1 MPRLCLGGKTQ
12 ILTFACSPRAREASA
27 EKFNDELLELQE
39 NLNNELTTRLLNLKV
54 VQNGHDTQVKMT
66 F

>member
-1 MPRLCLGGKTQ
+1 MKKTVLASAVLLAMAGAASATPDFGTITIDGKT
-12 ILTFACSPRAREASA
+12 
-27 EKFNDELLELQE
+27 
-39 NLNNELTTRLLNLKV
+39 LKV

>member
-1 MPRLCLGGKTQ
+1 MELSQKELAEIEGVTAKQICRRETERLTW
-12 ILTFACSPRAREASA
+12 
-27 EKFNDELLELQE
+27 
-39 NLNNELTTRLLNLKV
+39 NLKV

>member
-1 MPRLCLGGKTQ
+1 MERGFVQTL
-12 ILTFACSPRAREASA
+12 IDYMS
-27 EKFNDELLELQE
+27 LLVPA
-39 NLNNELTTRLLNLKV
+39 NLKV